1 MLYQSGAKVFITAR
15 QVAKAEEL
23 AKSISTNS
31 SRPPVSVIEMSLDSF
46 DSIKAGVKQF
56 QSQSKQ
62 LNILLTNAGVMAS
75 PEGQTQDGFET
86 QFGTNHLGH
95 FLLFQLLKPTLLAS
109 STSDFN
115 SRVVSLS
122 SSGHRMSNIEP
133 DNYNLKGIYDPW
145 KAYGQSKTANVLLAN
160 EITRRYGKKG
170 LQGLSLHPGAISD
183 TELSRHVK
191 DDKVMKEAIQG
202 YVLSSNYTIETDLLT
217 PKQ

>member
-1 MLYQSGAKVFITAR
+1 MTSKPSRSCLKDRTADIKATGSSGLGAESARVLYQSGAKVFITAR

-62 LNILLTNAGVMAS
+62 LNVLLTNAGVMAS

-95 FLLFQLLKPTLLAS
+95 FLLFQLLKPILLAS

-133 DNYNLKGIYDPW
+133 DNYNLKGIYDP
-145 KAYGQSKTANVLLAN
+145 V
-160 EITRRYGKKG
+160 
-170 LQGLSLHPGAISD
+170 
-183 TELSRHVK
+183 
-191 DDKVMKEAIQG
+191 
-202 YVLSSNYTIETDLLT
+202 SNAR
-217 PKQ
+217 